1 MGLLDEYGRQFV
13 PTTDEQG
20 ISGTQERV
28 PAAPTASTAFG
39 YCTQL
44 DLGSFRV
51 MQSLSRT

>member
-1 MGLLDEYGRQFV
+1 MGLLGVNKEDSSYK
-13 PTTDEQG
+13 DEQG

-28 PAAPTASTAFG
+28 PAVPTVSAAFG

-51 MQSLSRT
+51 IQSSSRT